1 MESAVPRYMARIGT
15 RCSPAARE
23 YPASEA
29 FCRNRKRTLSRR
41 ASSVPTRHQSNST
54 GAMNEKGRI
63 IALLSWTIASRKSN
77 SVRPS
82 SNGGRS
88 QSYMRRS
95 LHTLDQKPRSFVAG
109 PVLLSMFTPAET
121 AHAVAEIDMQGQP
134 RNLETVDLE
143 ADFRGEAEEAA
154 RTRERGTWEDE

>member
-1 MESAVPRYMARIGT
+1 
-15 RCSPAARE
+15 
-23 YPASEA
+23 
-29 FCRNRKRTLSRR
+29 
-41 ASSVPTRHQSNST
+41 
-54 GAMNEKGRI
+54 MNEKGRI

-95 LHTLDQKPRSFVAG
+95 LDTLDHKPRSFVAG

-121 AHAVAEIDMQGQP
+121 THAVAEIDMQGQ
-134 RNLETVDLE
+134 
-143 ADFRGEAEEAA
+143 
-154 RTRERGTWEDE
+154 RGTWRR